1 MAGAKADPKFRE
13 IFRFDTPVL
22 MWDQHFTLETWN
34 RLKTRHVPYGWQG
47 LSLAGMDPAGIW
59 GSLRGLGSSAE
70 GTGDVGQAEEP
81 CRGARDVDLSP
92 AHLPGHRAEG
102 AALQT
107 PLAASCDI
115 FPE

>member
-47 LSLAGMDPAGIW
+47 LSLAGMDPAGI
-59 GSLRGLGSSAE
+59 
-70 GTGDVGQAEEP
+70 
-81 CRGARDVDLSP
+81 
-92 AHLPGHRAEG
+92 
-102 AALQT
+102 
-107 PLAASCDI
+107 
-115 FPE
+115 